1 MPGSLFPTTRGSV
14 VAALGSEDEAERKR
28 AFDSVTQIYWRPLF
42 RYAEIAHRRTDADDL
57 TQAFLSGAFERES
70 LATYDPSKASFR
82 TFLRT
87 LFDRFIANDAR
98 AASRLKR
105 GGNLVRDE
113 LPEEGDIPN
122 PEELFQREWARS
134 VFTVAVEQ
142 LRSTIDPVDF
152 LIFEEYDI
160 RGGLKYRDLAERL
173 SMPETTI
180 TNRLAGA
187 RRSFREAVL
196 ELLRRITV
204 SDTEFR
210 SEARTLLGVDV

>member
-1 MPGSLFPTTRGSV
+1 M
-14 VAALGSEDEAERKR
+14 AALASENQAERTR
-28 AFDSVTQIYWRPLF
+28 AFDSVTQIYWTPLF
-42 RYAEIAHRRTDADDL
+42 RYAQIAHHRTDADDL
-57 TQAFLSGAFERES
+57 TQAFLAGAFERES

-87 LFDRFIANDAR
+87 LFDRFIANDVR

-113 LPEEGDIPN
+113 LPEKCDRPN

-134 VFTVAVEQ
+134 ICTIAVDQ
-142 LRSTIDPVDF
+142 LRATLDPVDF
-152 LIFEEYDI
+152 EIFEEYDL
-160 RGGLKYRDLAERL
+160 RGGVKYREVAERL
-173 SMPETTI
+173 SLTEATI

-187 RRSFREAVL
+187 RRRFREAVL
-196 ELLRRITV
+196 ELLRQVTV
-204 SDTEFR
+204 SEAEFR